1 MPRSTRGT
9 QDSRRKALK
18 ALLRRRRPRTQ
29 QDLVRALEE
38 KGFAIT
44 QSSLSRDLMHLGAR
58 KVDGA
63 YRLVSGEEE
72 DAEVGQAY
80 PTLGELQPFVRS
92 VRPAG
97 PNLLVIA
104 TRPGL
109 AQTVALALD
118 SMSMPEVIGTI
129 AGDDIVFVATP
140 QRRAQRNLERRFEHI
155 FEGRDG

>member
-72 DAEVGQAY
+72 EAEAGQAY
-80 PTLGELQPFVRS
+80 PTLSELQPFVRS

-118 SMSMPEVIGTI
+118 SMAMPEVIGTI

-140 QRRAQRNLERRFEHI
+140 QRRAQRSLERRFEHI
-155 FEGRDG
+155 FEGRDS